1 VPINNFVAKII
12 PIVNNK
18 VDSSAPVVSA
28 ADEKYQVMAE
38 TMRVMARTQPQKNL
52 TPVHIDFATKKTS
65 VVFVL
70 MPPWGKFFPP
80 YNIARLSAITRAAGY
95 NTAVFDI
102 NIKSYLHFKN
112 NKLVDYDPWEYSREA
127 MWANQQYD
135 TDLRPHIEPLFQEYV
150 EKIVSLNPD
159 VIGFSLYYTN
169 EQCATWMAMELKRR
183 LPNTVILAGGPQ
195 AQKSY
200 FHPIDEFDHIVQ
212 GEGEALLLEILDRVE
227 HGQPIGDRY
236 IKQPS
241 GQRIDLDSLPFPD
254 YSDYDLNDY
263 VIPNGISAELSRGC
277 VAKCTFCSE
286 TLFWK
291 FRGRLSGNI
300 LDEIEHQY
308 KTYNIDVVWFI
319 DSLVNGNLKELRAFA
334 QGVVDRD
341 LKISWQGYSR
351 CDDRMDLDY
360 YRDLKASGCFSLCY
374 GIESGNQRVLDA
386 MKKNIKVAEI
396 EQNLRDTA
404 VVGIKSDLNWLI
416 GFPNEDPSAFADT
429 MTLMW
434 RMRNFNLNWVSS
446 GLTMM
451 KDPETDVGINY
462 HKYNILEESFLNTW
476 LTSKLDNTCI
486 HRKIR
491 MKTFELFLL
500 EINVEPV
507 VQKTFKKSF
516 FRTSLS
522 NTYHVKYESDTLNE
536 IEYEQFDYDIIKP
549 EINMLAD
556 SVVNEIWPVLRLLWR
571 TRGAYETVITFDP
584 ESDGQDYGHRLDCD
598 YTATHKF
605 KIDNNGNWTADFEYK
620 LVLPENPWDPGPAP
634 VSMLPWVDHSFEH
647 RYFGTGCWAVSDI
660 A

>member
-1 VPINNFVAKII
+1 VAKII
-12 PIVNNK
+12 PIVSNK
-18 VDSSAPVVSA
+18 FDSPAPVISA
-28 ADEKYQVMAE
+28 ADEKYLVMAE
-38 TMRVMARTQPQKNL
+38 NMKGLARTQPQKNL
-52 TPVHIDFATKKTS
+52 TSVQIDFATKKTS

-95 NTAVFDI
+95 NTSVFDI

-112 NKLVDYDPWEYSREA
+112 NELVDYDPWSYSREHV
-127 MWANQQYD
+127 WASQQYD
-135 TDLRPHIEPLFQEYV
+135 TELRPHIEPLFKEYI

-159 VIGFSLYYTN
+159 VVGFSLYYTN
-169 EQCATWMAMELKRR
+169 EQSAKWLATELKRR
-183 LPNTVILAGGPQ
+183 LPNIVILAGGPQ

-254 YSDYDLNDY
+254 YTDYDLNDY
-263 VIPNGISAELSRGC
+263 DVPNGISAELSRGC

-291 FRGRLSGNI
+291 FRGRLSGSI

-308 KTYNIDVVWFI
+308 KTHNINTVWFI

-334 QGVVDRD
+334 QGVIDRG
-341 LKISWQGYSR
+341 LKISWQGYCR
-351 CDDRMDLDY
+351 CDDRMDLNY
-360 YRDLKASGCFSLCY
+360 YRDLKASGCFSLNY
-374 GIESGNQRVLDA
+374 GVESGSQKVLDA
-386 MKKNIKVAEI
+386 MKKNIKIAEI
-396 EQNLRDTA
+396 EQNLRDTNA
-404 VVGIKSDLNWLI
+404 VGIKSDINWLI
-416 GFPNEDPSAFADT
+416 GFPNEDPGAFADT

-434 RMRNFNLNWVSS
+434 RIRNFNLSWISS
-446 GLTMM
+446 GVTMM
-451 KDPETDVGINY
+451 QDPETDVGINY
-462 HKYNILEESFLNTW
+462 HKYDILKDSFLHHW

-491 MKTFELFLL
+491 IKTFELFLL
-500 EINVEPV
+500 EINIVPV
-507 VQKTFKKSF
+507 IQKPFTPVFS
-516 FRTSLS
+516 RTNLS

-536 IEYEQFDYDIIKP
+536 IEYEQFDYAIIKP
-549 EINMLAD
+549 GINRLAD

-584 ESDGQDYGHRLDCD
+584 VLDGQDYDRFEFD

-620 LVLPENPWDPGPAP
+620 LVLPENPWDPGIAPAP
-634 VSMLPWVDHSFEH
+634 MLPWVDHSFEY
-647 RYFGTGCWAVSDI
+647 RYHGTGCWI
-660 A
+660 